1 MNRLLLILVLCLSGC
16 AALNPLDSFKP
27 KPQINAQVGKENQQ
41 EISTA
46 KVETGT
52 TNQKAETISNDT
64 NQNADEIVNIVK
76 NLDTQTLIL
85 IIVLAG
91 AALPS
96 FKEMYSAGK
105 IVIGDVYNGLCV
117 PIKGIGNFILR
128 ILGREPL

>member
-1 MNRLLLILVLCLSGC
+1 MALLGLSSC
-16 AALNPLDSFKP
+16 AAINPLDTFKP

-52 TNQKAETISNDT
+52 TNQKADTISNDT

-76 NLDTQTLIL
+76 NLDTTTLIIL
-85 IIVLAG
+85 VVLAG

-96 FKEMYSAGK
+96 FREMYGAGK
-105 IVIGDVYNGLCV
+105 IVIGDIYKGITV